1 MQTGAKL
8 PMEQWQTPPRD
19 LTSLRAW
26 YSGAA
31 EVPGA
36 PPAPEWGKRTP
47 TYSRLNPPPPRQ
59 MQAPQQRSV
68 AGIPVGPRPFTPPV
82 PSSSQLPATPF
93 IAPTGGLP
101 AAAPARVA
109 PETRQALR
117 PAEMIRQVQAAPTPV
132 AGAQQL
138 NYLTQTEPAPA
149 RPKKLTNLAAELLAK
164 QVGGAVGSTL
174 NAPQRTVGESLRD
187 QYLAVKAG
195 LPQAGAAALNFMD
208 VLGRSATAG
217 APVGQPGA
225 TYSPT
230 PATTTP
236 SPVFGYTA
244 RGLQQ
249 TSQGIL
255 GQRSPAIQ
263 MRERQA
269 EAELV
274 QSQDNA
280 LEQVARF
287 ALQVYKDPALA
298 EKHILTNLP
307 MMAPG
312 LAAGKVMQTAA
323 RVSRLAS
330 AGEAAG
336 LGAATAGAVGGAM
349 TASDAQS
356 SAYDNIKQALMARGI
371 PEKDADQE
379 AFRKSLLSFGLGVA
393 LGVGGG
399 LSGVESTAFRGAA
412 QGVGGRLG
420 RALMEPTTE
429 LAEELGPLVTSNI
442 QAGLPAMQNVGQTA
456 GATLLATAPF
466 AAMSAM
472 GAPKVPDAL
481 QTETGPAVQPPT
493 GQFGGVIPPS
503 AERQAYET
511 WTQAGGPRA
520 PEAYQ
525 VLRKSRSL
533 PGQLGLPPV
542 GLPPVGMP
550 EGQAPQ
556 RPTAPLGPAPSP
568 TVTPRTQVPTQP
580 VPDVAETEDA
590 PFTFRPLSTVGRP
603 EARPVSLF
611 ERPILQTTL
620 EGQGAPIAQRIEE
633 ELPLIRDEYAETGRV
648 YQKKPRKGEVGEEGP
663 TAGNVRGEY
672 GKLAY
677 FMHRTPSG
685 VLKKAVSAY
694 DLEPTEKVDDAYEPV
709 MNAIVADMQQ
719 IVPGVTSSDVMASA
733 QATAKAR
740 RALPPEVANI
750 WESWYEQFGQDRGFT
765 ESDLSNLKELTAGRR
780 GPFFRPDVQA
790 VMGVDPGDVEANKQT
805 QTAIRQDLARLMKMP
820 YDEISLTTVPPAIWQ
835 NWMSLR
841 GLNDE
846 RQFPGLKAQMQEIF
860 DRYNEEVRGVK
871 PSPPSP
877 PSAPAGAAP
886 AAPTRPTP
894 PPPAAP
900 AAPTAP
906 TAPSPLVT
914 RYQSQV
920 GRGVSRAPFAFQPRS
935 YTEGVASIER
945 ARAEREEA
953 RQARERLKKGSPFA
967 KARQAEEARIGEVI
981 EGRRPEPPAATE
993 PVTPKPTPPAPP
1005 APAGKAVTPDAMKK
1019 AGIDVP
1025 FMESLAKKYGT
1036 PPAPVVEAEGI
1047 NAPLGRAANMLERA
1061 ASKSKS
1067 SEELAEI
1074 LKRAQRMKAHRAVFA
1089 VAQNPSTDESTFEK
1103 AIQDK
1108 EANKYVSPSY
1118 WDGLRAKRAERA
1130 GAGIPS
1136 TPTPAGEAVTPPTPR
1151 KATPVK
1157 KESAP
1162 KPAAPTGQPI
1172 TEKSLTERGWTK
1184 NSSTDFSGPNGERL
1198 ERDANRRG
1206 EPWVYTDRSGNTESF
1221 ASAREAIQGI
1231 LSRPAATPAPE
1242 TPVTPKTT
1250 KPRKAKA
1257 EAEAAPVP
1265 QTTQEEGSGKTEAGT
1280 SRLTKPKPE
1289 MPPRGLPLLFEF
1301 RRLNPNLITTLEG
1314 YRDSLSG
1321 TRRVELDELLQLRRQ
1336 KEDSKALPRQEAS
1349 RAFPSKAQRRLREL
1363 NESFEDAEFNI
1374 RATAVLARF
1383 ISAAVPIPAREIKA
1397 TEYRPAIVLPQGYVL
1412 EGDRYVY
1419 KRPIAPVPQTAQ
1431 PIDVPKIQ
1439 KVLKGL
1445 RSGPM
1450 VDFTTIAGFKD
1461 SDLVSL
1467 RQYALKLLTGREMSA
1482 KDATFK
1488 RFMAELAT
1496 ALNVPVT
1503 TPGDTVKAVDKVL
1516 QDIEEGVITA
1526 STSAKEKAAPEVP
1539 TEVRQIFDTLDLPQ
1553 GKKSKT
1559 RKIVEAMHPDLGKK
1573 AIFVNDNI
1581 EQIIAEAEANGK
1593 VTKECP

>member
-1 MQTGAKL
+1 MQGRAL
-8 PMEQWQTPPRD
+8 NRQEQQLRTEALLSGMGTEGRISAPTPAEQ
-19 LTSLRAW
+19 RAQA
-26 YSGAA
+26 AA
-31 EVPGA
+31 ERAQIAG
-36 PPAPEWGKRTP
+36 
-47 TYSRLNPPPPRQ
+47 
-59 MQAPQQRSV
+59 SV
-68 AGIPVGPRPFTPPV
+68 GGQTARALL
-82 PSSSQLPATPF
+82 STPF
-93 IAPTGGLP
+93 DT
-101 AAAPARVA
+101 
-109 PETRQALR
+109 PETRQKIAQTGGQFLNR
-117 PAEMIRQVQAAPTPV
+117 VARGFGGTLANVPMGIGASTPVVAQAVEQDMAPVQAWLKRTFPTDAEQKDFVNAVLPET
-132 AGAQQL
+132 AGSLGAFML
-138 NYLTQTEPAPA
+138 GS
-149 RPKKLTNLAAELLAK
+149 LA
-164 QVGGAVGSTL
+164 GGGSTMSAAMMGAL
-174 NAPQRTVGESLRD
+174 VNAGSTYEEVRQRGFSREN
-187 QYLAVKAG
+187 AIKA
-195 LPQAGAAALNFMD
+195 
-208 VLGRSATAG
+208 
-217 APVGQPGA
+217 
-225 TYSPT
+225 
-230 PATTTP
+230 
-236 SPVFGYTA
+236 
-244 RGLQQ
+244 
-249 TSQGIL
+249 
-255 GQRSPAIQ
+255 
-263 MRERQA
+263 
-269 EAELV
+269 
-274 QSQDNA
+274 
-280 LEQVARF
+280 ARF
-287 ALQVYKDPALA
+287 
-298 EKHILTNLP
+298 
-307 MMAPG
+307 G
-312 LAAGKVMQTAA
+312 
-323 RVSRLAS
+323 RLIG
-330 AGEAAG
+330 AGEA
-336 LGAATAGAVGGAM
+336 
-349 TASDAQS
+349 
-356 SAYDNIKQALMARGI
+356 
-371 PEKDADQE
+371 
-379 AFRKSLLSFGLGVA
+379 F
-393 LGVGGG
+393 GVGRVIDK
-399 LSGVESTAFRGAA
+399 LAVARPM
-412 QGVGGRLG
+412 LG
-420 RALMEPTTE
+420 RALNTGEEGVQELISGWLNNANAKYASGYDPERALTE
-429 LAEELGPLVTSNI
+429 GLDEQLMGGLAGGALVETLGMGL
-442 QAGLPAMQNVGQTA
+442 AGLSASRKG
-456 GATLLATAPF
+456 GAN
-466 AAMSAM
+466 
-472 GAPKVPDAL
+472 KVPDAF

-556 RPTAPLGPAPSP
+556 RPTAPLGLAPSP

-580 VPDVAETEDA
+580 APDVAETEGA

-648 YQKKPRKGEVGEEGP
+648 YQKRPRKGEVGEEGP

-694 DLEPTEKVDDAYEPV
+694 DLEPTEKVEDAYEPV

-750 WESWYEQFGQDRGFT
+750 WESWYERFGQDHGFT
-765 ESDLSNLKELTAGRR
+765 ESDLNNLKELTAGRR

-877 PSAPAGAAP
+877 PSPPAGAAP
-886 AAPTRPTP
+886 TTPTRPTP

-920 GRGVSRAPFAFQPRS
+920 GRGVSRAPLAFQPRS
-935 YTEGVASIER
+935 YTEGVASMER

-1005 APAGKAVTPDAMKK
+1005 APAGEAVTPDAMKK

-1025 FMESLAKKYGT
+1025 FMESLAKKYGL
-1036 PPAPVVEAEGI
+1036 PPSPVKEAAGI
-1047 NAPLGRAANMLERA
+1047 YGPLGRAANMLERA

-1074 LKRAQRMKAHRAVFA
+1074 LQHAQRSKAHRAVIA
-1089 VAQNPSTDESTFEK
+1089 VARNPNTDEQTFEQ
-1103 AIQDK
+1103 AIKDK
-1108 EANKYVSPSY
+1108 EANKYASPSY
-1118 WDGLRAKRAERA
+1118 WEGIRAERA
-1130 GAGIPS
+1130 ERAS
-1136 TPTPAGEAVTPPTPR
+1136 TGKAVTPPPAQR
-1151 KATPVK
+1151 KATPAP
-1157 KESAP
+1157 AP
-1162 KPAAPTGQPI
+1162 KPAPAQPI
-1172 TEKSLTERGWTK
+1172 SEKTLTERGWNKQDANNFT
-1184 NSSTDFSGPNGERL
+1184 GPNGEKL
-1198 ERDANRRG
+1198 QRDPERRG
-1206 EPWVYTDRSGNTESF
+1206 QPWVYTDRSGNTQSF
-1221 ASAREAIQGI
+1221 DSGKEAIKAIISEPEVAPPSRVEPTVTEPTPSGKPTPTETAVSGSAKTTPAGPDGMLADFAKAQALSMQELRDRISNVRHGGFKDDQYEIVRFTFDNKEYEGVLKGRNQDLMLGMSEEADRGIAARVLLDGDAVAIPPTTQAAEGELPVAEFSRQQEQVAARREAFLKDNPDLILTTEDYVKTLAPDVQQKYAKYKALQAKFEAAKQAGSQVRFGATSGKQLKELTRELEFISREVGRAKGI
-1231 LSRPAATPAPE
+1231 LSAVIDREPVSASTVDALGVKLPE
-1242 TPVTPKTT
+1242 GYQRQGNQFVF
-1250 KPRKAKA
+1250 
-1257 EAEAAPVP
+1257 
-1265 QTTQEEGSGKTEAGT
+1265 EEG
-1280 SRLTKPKPE
+1280 
-1289 MPPRGLPLLFEF
+1289 
-1301 RRLNPNLITTLEG
+1301 
-1314 YRDSLSG
+1314 
-1321 TRRVELDELLQLRRQ
+1321 
-1336 KEDSKALPRQEAS
+1336 
-1349 RAFPSKAQRRLREL
+1349 
-1363 NESFEDAEFNI
+1363 
-1374 RATAVLARF
+1374 
-1383 ISAAVPIPAREIKA
+1383 AA
-1397 TEYRPAIVLPQGYVL
+1397 
-1412 EGDRYVY
+1412 
-1419 KRPIAPVPQTAQ
+1419 PQTAQ

-1539 TEVRQIFDTLDLPQ
+1539 TEVKQIFDTLDSPQ

-1559 RKIVEAMHPDLGKK
+1559 RKSVEAMNPDLGKK